1 MTTPKPKRR
10 ARRAIGPRLRRLL
23 HVVFALFAL
32 LGVNSLYLGLIT
44 FLEWYRSE
52 TVQNY
57 FYQVQFLIHIV
68 LGLLLVLPV
77 VIFGAVHLFNTYDRP
92 NRRAVRVGYALFTTA
107 LVLIVTGFLLLRLEV
122 FEVRDPRVRGVAYW
136 AHVAAP
142 FVVVWLFILHRLSG
156 PRLKWR
162 LGLTWGGV
170 AGGFAVLMALFHSQD
185 PKRWNVAGPES
196 AEEYFFPSL
205 SRTVSGD
212 FIPADVLQND
222 RYCMECH
229 TDSHERWAHSAHRFA
244 SFNNPAY
251 RFSVRETREVAMARD
266 GDVRAARF
274 CAGCHDPV
282 PFFSGA
288 FDDPDFD
295 DVNHPTSQ
303 AGITCTA
310 CHAITHVNSPRGN
323 ADYTI
328 EAPSHYPF
336 AFSENSLL
344 KWINRQLV
352 KAKPAFHKKTFL
364 KPLHTTAEFCGAC
377 HKVHLPV
384 ELNDYKWL
392 RGQNH
397 YDSYHLS
404 GVSGHGAQSFYYPPQ
419 AIDNCND
426 CHMELM
432 ASSDFGAAIRDDSD
446 ELKIHD
452 HLFPSANTAIP
463 DLLDMPEWV
472 VQAHR
477 DFNEGVMRVD
487 IFGVREGGTIEGD
500 LTAPIGPEVPALVPG
515 ERVLFE
521 TVIRT
526 VKMGHLFTQ
535 GTADSNQIWMDITV
549 RSGERVLGRSGGTDD
564 AGRVDPWSHFVN
576 SYVLDRDG
584 NRIDRRNAQD
594 IFVPLYNHQIP
605 PGAAD
610 VVHYVLDLPEDLTE
624 PVTVEVS
631 LKYRKFDTPYLEMF
645 QPEFRPEEWEGR
657 SFEKNDLPVLVL
669 ASDRVTFPLGTATRE
684 AEVEDF
690 PEWQRWND
698 YGIGLL
704 RKAGMS
710 GPAGELKQA
719 EEAFQHVAGLGRP
732 DGPLNLARVYL
743 REGRLGEA
751 VEALGRAASHDPPA
765 PAWTVGWL
773 SGLVNQ
779 QNGFLEE
786 AIESFQGV
794 LELDTEETRRRG
806 FDFSQDYRVW
816 NELGVSLFERA
827 KQERGEARLQARLAF
842 LERARDCFEETLLLE
857 PENLS
862 AHYNLGLILPEL
874 GDEQGARRHQGLHR
888 TYKPD
893 DNARDSAV
901 AQARRRD
908 PAANHASE
916 AVVLYDLARP
926 GAFELPGVPA
936 RSERDGWDDSVD
948 DEKGQ

>member
-1 MTTPKPKRR
+1 MTMTKTKRR
-10 ARRAIGPRLRRLL
+10 ARRAIGPRLRKLL

-57 FYQVQFLIHIV
+57 FYQVQFLVHIV

-77 VIFGAVHLFNTYDRP
+77 VIFGALHLFNTYDRP

-136 AHVAAP
+136 AHVIAP

-170 AGGFAVLMALFHSQD
+170 AGGGAVLMALFHSQD

-229 TDSHERWAHSAHRFA
+229 ADAHERWAHSAHRFA

-336 AFSENSLL
+336 AFSETPLL

-364 KPLHTTAEFCGAC
+364 KPLHTSAEFCGAC

-419 AIDNCND
+419 AIDNCSD

-432 ASSDFGAAIRDDSD
+432 ASSDFGAAVRDDSD

-487 IFGVREGGTIEGD
+487 IFGVREGGTIEGE

-535 GTADSNQIWMDITV
+535 GTADSNQIWMDIIV
-549 RSGERVLGRSGGTDD
+549 RSGERVLGRSGGTDE

-576 SYVLDRDG
+576 SYVLDRNG

-610 VVHYVLDLPEDLTE
+610 VVHYVLDLPDDLTE

-631 LKYRKFDTPYLEMF
+631 LKYRKFDTLYLEMF
-645 QPEFRPEEWEGR
+645 QPEFRPERWEGR
-657 SFEKNDLPVLVL
+657 TFEKNELPILIL
-669 ASDRVTFPLGTATRE
+669 ASDRVTFPLGAATQE

-719 EEAFQHVAGLGRP
+719 EEAFEHVAVLGRA

-794 LELDTEETRRRG
+794 LALDSEETRRRG

-827 KQERGEARLQARLAF
+827 KQERGEARRPTRLAY
-842 LERARDCFEETLLLE
+842 LERARDCFEETLALE

-862 AHYNLGLILPEL
+862 AHYNLGLLLPEL
-874 GDEQGARRHQGLHR
+874 GDEEGARLHQGLHR
-888 TYKPD
+888 PYKPD

-901 AQARRRD
+901 AMARRRD

-926 GAFELPGVPA
+926 EAFGLPSAP
-936 RSERDGWDDSVD
+936 ERDGGHNSVD